1 VAQPAVAWTLH
12 ARQDL
17 LSALRYLVQ
26 EAKSHQAAEVLL
38 ERVEAAAAALREF
51 PERGRIVP
59 ELGPP
64 RREILVE
71 GYRLVYR
78 VRSEIEILRLIHG
91 RQDFV
96 RAWKEDAG
104 RS

>member
-1 VAQPAVAWTLH
+1 MAQTPVAWSLP

-17 LSALRYLVQ
+17 LKALEYLLT
-26 EAKSHQAAEVLL
+26 EAGAPQAAEELL
-38 ERVEAAAAALREF
+38 NEVEEAAASLADF
-51 PERGRIVP
+51 PDKGRIVP

-64 RREILVE
+64 RRELLVR

-78 VRSEIEILRLIHG
+78 VRTEVEILRLIHG
-91 RQDFV
+91 RQDFLA
-96 RAWKEDAG
+96 AWRQA